1 MKKYLLFLICL
12 AVLTTSFSQGTNLDL
27 EAWTS
32 GGSYDDPNGWTTT
45 NSYSISGFP
54 IQVFKNTT
62 SPASGAASADIETAL
77 CIPCG
82 GFGLDTN
89 FMGIMSQEMP
99 ITTAPVSVD
108 VAWKYQGVGSDSGA
122 IFVELTHYDSTL
134 GDRVVD
140 AVGSVLLGSNG
151 TWTTTNISL
160 FYLTADMPDTLSLV
174 ASSSAGPLFST
185 TPIAEIGSVL
195 SVDDFVINQPAT
207 SLQENIL
214 ADVEVAGMEDH
225 IVVELLEESNTT
237 VTLVSMTGKVLKVNS
252 FTGNRNILD
261 TRNFASGVYLVHV
274 RLESGQEVTKK
285 VFIK

>member
-32 GGSYDDPNGWTTT
+32 GGSYDDPDGWTTT
-45 NSYSISGFP
+45 NYYSVLGFP
-54 IQVFKNTT
+54 ISVSKNTT
-62 SPASGAASADIETAL
+62 SPAGGVASADLATTL
-77 CIPCG
+77 CTVCPTYM
-82 GFGLDTN
+82 LDTN
-89 FMGIMSQEMP
+89 FLGIMSQEMP
-99 ITTAPVSVD
+99 ITTTPVSVD

-122 IFVELTHYDSTL
+122 IFVELTHYDVLAS
-134 GDRVVD
+134 DRVVD
-140 AVGSVLLGSNG
+140 AQGYIMVASNA
-151 TWTTTNISL
+151 TWTTTNIPL
-160 FYLTADMPDTLSLV
+160 FYLTADSPDTLALI
-174 ASSSAGPLFST
+174 ASSSGGALFST

-225 IVVELLEESNTT
+225 IVVELLEESNAT
-237 VTLVSMTGKVLKVNS
+237 VTLVNMTGKVLQRNS
-252 FTGNRNILD
+252 FIGNRNILD

-274 RLESGQEVTKK
+274 RLESGQVVTKK
-285 VFIK
+285 VFLK